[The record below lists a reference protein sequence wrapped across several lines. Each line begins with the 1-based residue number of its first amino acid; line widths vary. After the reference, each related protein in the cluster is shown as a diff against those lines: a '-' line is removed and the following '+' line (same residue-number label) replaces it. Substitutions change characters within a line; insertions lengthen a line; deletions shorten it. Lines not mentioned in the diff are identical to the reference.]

1 RPDQWL
7 DLQPG
12 DAPAVAW
19 HLDCTAAAVTGGVL
33 DARGPYLQGGPGQR
47 FIYLSWGELDDAGT
61 FTMIRRAKL
70 WLDGVDRAT
79 ADAAVTAGRRACRG
93 VPVGVTTGL
102 WISAGDAGRRRATVA
117 GWAELPAAARPD
129 FASVNVG
136 ERGFADLV
144 GVLCRAGIDAEAGV
158 WSTADAD

>member
-33 DARGPYLQGGPGQR
+33 DARGPYLQGGPGRR

-61 FTMIRRAKL
+61 FTMFRRAKL

-79 ADAAVTAGRRACRG
+79 ADAAVAAGRLTARLGLTDANGHPLCAAVR
-93 VPVGVTTGL
+93 PPAVT
-102 WISAGDAGRRRATVA
+102 WSAT
-117 GWAELPAAARPD
+117 
-129 FASVNVG
+129 
-136 ERGFADLV
+136 
-144 GVLCRAGIDAEAGV
+144 
-158 WSTADAD
+158 